1 MNGSARRIWLS
12 GLMFWLVITGVC
24 LYFLFPL
31 KDKLRFGIDLVG
43 GSYLTL
49 EVQTEKAVEAELLG
63 LTQKLVKRLRDSK
76 KTLPVS
82 KDVKNQQIILTF
94 DSLDATQNAAVEL
107 KNERDVTVFAAD
119 KQIFVQFTE
128 ARAKKIKADAVKT
141 NVEVFKLRLNKLS
154 VAEITIAQAGERNI
168 IIELPGVADP
178 MQARAMIGKPAV
190 LEFRLVERMGKT
202 PEDIM
207 YEYDGNIPDDME
219 ILPGKA
225 KGEDG
230 GQHYFLV
237 PKYTDITGKS
247 LAHASSRVGGD
258 VGMQHVVDFR
268 FTSEGGEKFYD
279 LTSRNY
285 HRNLAIV
292 LDGVVI
298 TAPVIEAAISTEGQ
312 IKGDFTSQEAKDLAF
327 LLLSG
332 ALVAPVTI
340 EGEQQIGPTL
350 GANAIQQGLI
360 ACAVA
365 LGLLLLFCLFFYS
378 LSGLLAF
385 IALIFNLIFVLFGLH
400 LIGAV
405 LTLPGIAGLVLTVG
419 MAVDCSVIIYEKI
432 KDVLATGAS
441 IKNAVNVG
449 FSDAMAVILDANIT
463 TLIVGVVLY
472 KFGTGPVQGFAVT
485 TILGILATL
494 ATGLFFLKS
503 LFTFI
508 LDNFNIQKLKI

>member
-1 MNGSARRIWLS
+1 MNGSARRIWFS
-12 GLMFWLVITGVC
+12 GLMFWLVATGIC
-24 LYFLFPL
+24 IYFLFPL

-49 EVQTEKAVEAELLG
+49 EVKTEEAVEAELLG
-63 LTQKLVKRLRDSK
+63 LTQKIAKKLKDAKRTLPLSK
-76 KTLPVS
+76 KVE
-82 KDVKNQQIILTF
+82 KEQIILTF
-94 DSLDATQNAAVEL
+94 DSLDAAQNAAGEL
-107 KNERDVTVFAAD
+107 RNERDVTVSTID
-119 KQIFVQFTE
+119 KQVFIKFVD

-141 NVEVFKLRLNKLS
+141 NIEVFKLRLNKLS
-154 VAEITIAQAGERNI
+154 VAEIAVAQAGERNI

-178 MQARAMIGKPAV
+178 MQARTMIGKPAV
-190 LEFRLVERMGKT
+190 LEFRLVERTGKT
-202 PEDIM
+202 PEDIL
-207 YEYDGNIPDDME
+207 YEYDGQVPDDME

-225 KGEDG
+225 KGDEEG
-230 GQHYFLV
+230 MIYYLL

-247 LAHASSRVGGD
+247 LSHARSRVGGNISA
-258 VGMQHVVDFR
+258 QHVIEFG
-268 FTSEGGEKFYD
+268 FTSEGGEKFYE
-279 LTSRNY
+279 LTSRNIG
-285 HRNLAIV
+285 RNLAVV
-292 LDGVVI
+292 LDNVVI
-298 TAPVIEAAISTEGQ
+298 TAPTINAAISTDGVIEGA
-312 IKGDFTSQEAKDLAF
+312 FTSQGAKDLAM

-332 ALVAPVTI
+332 ALVAGVTI

-350 GANAIQQGLI
+350 GKDAIHDGLV
-360 ACAVA
+360 ACGVA
-365 LGLLLLFCLFFYS
+365 LLLLLMFCLFFYS

-385 IALIFNLIFVLFGLH
+385 IALIFNLVFVLFGLQA
-400 LIGAV
+400 IGAV

-463 TLIVGVVLY
+463 TLIVGLVLY

-485 TILGILATL
+485 MILGILATL

-503 LFTFI
+503 LFVFI
-508 LDNFNIQKLKI
+508 LNNFNIQKLKI

>member
-1 MNGSARRIWLS
+1 MNGSARRIMFS

-31 KDKLRFGIDLVG
+31 KEKLHFGIDLVG

-63 LTQKLVKRLRDSK
+63 LTQKLVKRLKDAKR
-76 KTLPVS
+76 TVPAV
-82 KDVKNQQIILTF
+82 KDVKDQQIIFTF
-94 DSLDATQNAAVEL
+94 DSLDAAQNAAVEL
-107 KNERDVTVFAAD
+107 KNERDTALTVAD
-119 KQIFVQFTE
+119 KQLFIKFTDV
-128 ARAKKIKADAVKT
+128 RSKKIKADAVKT
-141 NVEVFKLRLNKLS
+141 NIEVFKLRLNKLS
-154 VAEITIAQAGERNI
+154 VAEIAIAQAGERNI

-190 LEFRLVERMGKT
+190 LEFRLVERMGKS

-207 YEYDGNIPDDME
+207 LEYDGQIPDDME

-225 KGEDG
+225 KGENG
-230 GQHYFLV
+230 EKQYFLV

-247 LAHASSRVGGD
+247 LAGASSKVGGQMG
-258 VGMQHVVDFR
+258 VQHVVEFR

-279 LTSRNY
+279 LTSKNFG
-285 HRNLAIV
+285 RNLAIV
-292 LDGVVI
+292 LDNVVI
-298 TAPVIEAAISTEGQ
+298 TAPRINAAISTDGVIE
-312 IKGDFTSQEAKDLAF
+312 GDFTSQEAKDLSM

-350 GANAIQQGLI
+350 GSTAIQQGLL
-360 ACAVA
+360 ACALA
-365 LGLLLLFCLFFYS
+365 LLCLLIFCVFFYS

-385 IALIFNLIFVLFGLH
+385 TALIFNLIFVLFGLYAM
-400 LIGAV
+400 GAV

-432 KDVLATGAS
+432 RDVLKTGAS
-441 IKNAVNVG
+441 IRNAVNVG
-449 FSDAMAVILDANIT
+449 FSDAMEVIIDSNVT

-485 TILGILATL
+485 TVLGILATL

-503 LFTFI
+503 LFIFI